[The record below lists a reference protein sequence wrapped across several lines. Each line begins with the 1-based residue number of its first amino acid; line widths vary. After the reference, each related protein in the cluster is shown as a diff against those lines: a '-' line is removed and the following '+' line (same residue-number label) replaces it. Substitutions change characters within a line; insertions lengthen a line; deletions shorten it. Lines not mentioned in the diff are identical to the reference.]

1 MTQCPYPPPLT
12 DFDSFRRRPP
22 RPMFAPTLEALV
34 MMTGRK
40 KTGKEKLENNIET
53 TDTLTSAIDLDHI
66 LPFNDNHDC

>member
-22 RPMFAPTLEALV
+22 RPMFAPTLEVLV

-53 TDTLTSAIDLDHI
+53 TDTDQRHRFRPYPS
-66 LPFNDNHDC
+66 FQRQS